1 MKQIQGLP
9 DNTSNSACLA
19 LLGILPI
26 ETILHKNLLSMYV
39 NMIRNGDSIEYE
51 IAQRQLVMKEPHQ
64 KSLFNFIKDSLELYE
79 LPSIFYLLNT
89 PPSKEK
95 WKGMLNHKIH
105 EKVESL
111 WQADIN
117 SKSSTKHI
125 NSKALIVG
133 KCHHIWSTVR
143 NNIHDNRRAQFK
155 CKLLTGT
162 YILQAN
168 RVRCFNQEILNTSCL
183 SLTLAL
189 QRSNESYKLIK
200 HPLKRINILSSI
212 GNLRFTMLLLSFS
225 QQYFTLAALSSSPEW

>member
-1 MKQIQGLP
+1 MLEQIQGLP

-26 ETILHKNLLSMYV
+26 ETILHKNLLSMYL

-64 KSLFNFIKDSLELYE
+64 KSIFNFIKDILELYE

-89 PPSKEK
+89 PPPSKEE

-133 KCHHIWSTVR
+133 KCHHIR
-143 NNIHDNRRAQFK
+143 
-155 CKLLTGT
+155 G
-162 YILQAN
+162 
-168 RVRCFNQEILNTSCL
+168 
-183 SLTLAL
+183 
-189 QRSNESYKLIK
+189 LIK
-200 HPLKRINILSSI
+200 K
-212 GNLRFTMLLLSFS
+212 
-225 QQYFTLAALSSSPEW
+225 